1 LACHAHGDR
10 AIDMV
15 LDCWEAMLERSP
27 RHDHRLRLEHVGTM
41 TAEQFQ
47 RAARLGVTASFLI
60 DHVYYWGDT
69 LVDDLFGVERGAAW
83 ANTRAAIDAGMRI
96 SLHNDGTVTPAEPL
110 RNLAVAITRT
120 SRTGRILNPDE
131 AITLDEAL
139 RAQTLDAAWQ
149 LQADDIVGSLEVGKY
164 ADLVVLSADPY
175 SVDPAELPSL
185 TVEAT
190 YLAGEQVYERQAT
203 AA

>member
-1 LACHAHGDR
+1 
-10 AIDMV
+10 
-15 LDCWEAMLERSP
+15 
-27 RHDHRLRLEHVGTM
+27 M

-120 SRTGRILNPDE
+120 SRTGRVLNPDE

-175 SVDPAELPSL
+175 SVDPAELPGLS
-185 TVEAT
+185 VEAT

-203 AA
+203 EG

>member
-1 LACHAHGDR
+1 
-10 AIDMV
+10 
-15 LDCWEAMLERSP
+15 
-27 RHDHRLRLEHVGTM
+27 
-41 TAEQFQ
+41 
-47 RAARLGVTASFLI
+47 
-60 DHVYYWGDT
+60 
-69 LVDDLFGVERGAAW
+69 
-83 ANTRAAIDAGMRI
+83 MRI

-190 YLAGEQVYERQAT
+190 YLAGQQVYERQAT
-203 AA
+203 AV

>member
-1 LACHAHGDR
+1 
-10 AIDMV
+10 
-15 LDCWEAMLERSP
+15 
-27 RHDHRLRLEHVGTM
+27 
-41 TAEQFQ
+41 
-47 RAARLGVTASFLI
+47 VTASFLI

-69 LVDDLFGVERGAAW
+69 LIDDLFGFRHGAAW
-83 ANTRAAIDAGMRI
+83 ANARAAIDAGMRI

-120 SRTGRILNPDE
+120 SRTGRVLNQDE
-131 AITLDEAL
+131 GITLDEAL

-175 SVDPAELPSL
+175 SVAPANLPSL
-185 TVEAT
+185 TVDAT
-190 YLAGEQVYERQAT
+190 YLAGEQVYQRVAT
-203 AA
+203 EV